1 MSGEATPSDP
11 GPDGV
16 AVDNSWI
23 GELLVAAIVIY
34 FARSAV
40 PMLDYYERLGVGARM
55 WETADGLL
63 EAGLAL
69 VLSWNGKALGF
80 LTVAIPLL
88 IYLTRNRKG
97 FEVAGLGFV
106 ALGPLGWYVG
116 SSFAEAYARQAAC
129 NSQSFLGLGCMLDG
143 EPFLSFLLFSLIVV
157 CSGAITALMLV
168 GLALEKLSGGVT

>member
-1 MSGEATPSDP
+1 MSGEATPPDP
-11 GPDGV
+11 GPNGV

-23 GELLVAAIVIY
+23 GELLIAAIVIY

-40 PMLDYYERLGVGARM
+40 PMLDYYDRLGVGPRL

-69 VLSWNGKALGF
+69 VLSWNGKALSF
-80 LTVAIPLL
+80 MTVAIPLL
-88 IYLTRNRKG
+88 IYLTRNRKD

-157 CSGAITALMLV
+157 CSGAITALALA
-168 GLALEKLSGGVT
+168 GLALEKLSG